1 MANLDQKLELWK
13 NKLLDLSK
21 RNRLINYRETKR
33 SNLRIDIPSIYDL
46 WQNFIVQEKP
56 LQFDYIDDDIDSDP
70 QDIKEPI
77 KRAVITNQSIR
88 EQQKTLRNL
97 RSKAKLALEEQ
108 GINIL
113 HLSFAFLRWKESKD
127 AEQFLTSPLILVPVS
142 LKIVSVAS
150 PFVMSLREDE
160 IVVNP
165 TLQYKLYNDFGIIFP
180 EFNEDE
186 SLEAYLST
194 INSIV
199 SPNQWEVVTDVGL
212 SLFSYL
218 KINMYGD
225 ITRHGDRIKQH
236 PVIKALN
243 GDSSSINIANDSI
256 SSMDFDRDVKPSD
269 VFSVVDA
276 DSSQQEAILYA
287 KSGTSFILQG
297 PPGTGKSQ
305 TITNIIAESLADGK
319 RVLFVSEKMAA
330 LEVVQ
335 RRLTQTGLDPFC
347 MVLHSYKAK
356 KKDVL
361 NQLAEVM
368 DMATRKAS
376 LSTDAFQKLDMLM
389 DCRKQLNDYA
399 EQLYKKVQPLNIS
412 IYQANG
418 LIAKLEL
425 YPNVVFHVENVQA
438 ATQAHMNRWINLLQ
452 QYSEIMGKYSDDYLK
467 NPWHDSVIGHISNEF
482 RYDVDA
488 RLGKTFD
495 HISQIIEILSKI
507 SADIGLER
515 IQSYNGLQETVRI
528 LDLSLRSPK
537 VPLTW
542 IWRRS
547 ILPIFD
553 EIEQS
558 QQTQKQYAELQNRL
572 TQIYKDIVALEPSI
586 HFDAFSGLSSK
597 DEIDSHRKYIEHL
610 IVSND
615 IYKHWDT
622 YDSLNMISNA
632 LDEAASLVSSY
643 TSKQEQL
650 LKVFES
656 EILGLDYMAFQS
668 RFKTECTNTFK
679 AINKNYRADKRQ
691 ILGLYRDVV
700 KKVSDQDILS
710 TLALL
715 REIDET
721 KQNLSAKTA
730 LLSDYF
736 KTWYQG
742 DKTDFVSIHHALSVF
757 GKIQEARVM
766 LEALN
771 KQAED
776 IALNDSIL
784 QRRYDFLYKG
794 INTNW
799 DEIKS
804 ALLWAKEFREIVEQ
818 YQLPKEFV
826 ESICLNEIVIEKSNE
841 YLELLMQQISE
852 ITNELSW
859 FFGLFT
865 NQEQMKDINLSI
877 LYTRMQE
884 CKNGLSLLEQWIDL
898 NAIRENC
905 RQEGL
910 GGYLDQLDKMHEKP
924 NAIVP
929 IFQKRFYHLW
939 LDAFIQNYPAVMN
952 FRRLSQESLV
962 SKFSTLDTLQFD
974 IAKAR
979 IRKNLIDQLPSMD
992 RFSSGG
998 VDEITILKRELN
1010 KQKRIKPIRKLF
1022 REIPNLLLTLKPCLM
1037 MSPLS
1042 VSMFLEA
1049 DSYDFDI
1056 VIFDEASQVCT
1067 ENAIGAICRGG
1078 QVVIAGDSKQLPPTN
1093 FFSAT
1098 TSESEF
1104 DEDDDTDDDDDDI
1117 DAYDSILDEAGLLP
1131 EKTLLWHYR
1140 SRNEYLIA
1148 FSNAKIYRNNL
1159 ITFPSNVENNPDNG
1173 VEYVYVSNGIYN
1185 RGGKRGNPIE
1195 AEKVAELVF
1204 DHFQRYPDRTLG
1216 VVAFGAVQQQA
1227 IEGAV
1232 RNLRKQKPQFEIFF
1246 NEDTNEPF
1254 FIKNLE
1260 SVQGDERDTIIF
1272 SIGYAKDQQGKMLM
1286 NFGPLSRTG
1295 GERRLNVAI
1304 TRAKYNVKLVGSILP
1319 TDINI
1324 DGLRSD
1330 GPKLLRSYIEFA
1342 QHGISS
1348 LINEISETDIAEH
1361 DSPFEEAVYNF
1372 LDRKGYKLGTQV
1384 GCSGYRID
1392 IAVKHPTISG
1402 KYVLGIECDGASYHS
1417 ARTARERDRLRQA
1430 VLESMGWKIHRIWST
1445 DWIKDVGL
1453 EGNRLITAIETA
1465 INSDQEIST
1474 TKPQLEPEQSS
1485 QKEAAFLDISEKSVV
1500 KSNKDNPYGFSRYKN
1515 TEITSIK
1522 RSSDD
1527 IEYLADIIMT
1537 VVQNEYP
1544 IHTEFLCK
1552 KLAYLFGNLKATVK
1566 VRNIVNYVIS
1576 ERLGRQVAIKDDFLS
1591 PVKYEKILPRMPSD
1605 EETRPI
1611 EHISKEELKEAMLK
1625 IAKICIGI
1633 TPDSLFCETAR
1644 AYGFNRTGAKIQKSL
1659 RSAYNEL
1666 LSSGS
1671 ASEIEGKVVVK

>member
-1 MANLDQKLELWK
+1 MASLDQKLDLWK

-33 SNLRIDIPSIYDL
+33 SSLRIDIPGIYDL
-46 WQNFIVQEKP
+46 WQSFVIQEKP
-56 LQFDYIDDDIDSDP
+56 LQFDYIDDDIMDGDI
-70 QDIKEPI
+70 QDKKEST
-77 KRAVITNQSIR
+77 KRTVITNQSIR
-88 EQQKTLRNL
+88 DQQKTLRNL
-97 RSKAKLALEEQ
+97 RSKEKLAQEEQ
-108 GINIL
+108 GVNIL
-113 HLSFAFLRWKESKD
+113 HLSFSFLRWKESK
-127 AEQFLTSPLILVPVS
+127 ASEQLLISPLILVPVS
-142 LKIVSVAS
+142 LKIASIAS
-150 PFVMSLREDE
+150 PFVMTLREDE

-165 TLQYKLYNDFGIIFP
+165 TLQYKLYNDFGISFP
-180 EFNEDE
+180 EFDENESIE
-186 SLEAYLST
+186 TYLSV
-194 INSIV
+194 IERIV
-199 SPNQWEVVTDVGL
+199 APNQWEVVTDVGL

-225 ITRHGDRIKQH
+225 ICRHGDRIMQH

-243 GDSSSINIANDSI
+243 GDAASIKGSVDSI
-256 SSMDFDRDVKPSD
+256 SNMDFDRDVKPSE
-269 VFSVVDA
+269 VFQVVDA

-287 KSGTSFILQG
+287 KSGASFVLQG

-335 RRLTQTGLDPFC
+335 RRLAQTGLDTFC
-347 MVLHSYKAK
+347 MVLHGYKAK

-368 DMATRKAS
+368 DMATRKAD
-376 LSTDAFQKLDMLM
+376 LSNDAFQKLDMLM
-389 DCRKQLNDYA
+389 ECRQQLNDYA
-399 EQLYKKVQPLNIS
+399 EQLFQKVQPLNIS

-418 LIAKLEL
+418 FIAKLESF
-425 YPNVVFHVENVQA
+425 PNVIFQIDKVRD
-438 ATQAHMNRWINLLQ
+438 ATQENMNRWINLLHR
-452 QYSEIMGKYSDDYLK
+452 YSEIMGNYSDDYLK
-467 NPWHDSVIGHISNEF
+467 NPWHDSTVKYISNEF

-488 RLGKTFD
+488 KLGNVLV
-495 HISQIIEILSKI
+495 HIPQITKVLTDI
-507 SADIGLER
+507 SADIALER
-515 IQSYNGLQETVRI
+515 VHSYNGLQETARI
-528 LDLSLRSPK
+528 LDISMRSPK

-553 EIEQS
+553 EIEQN
-558 QQTQKQYAELQNRL
+558 QQTQKQYAEQQDRL
-572 TQIYKDIVALEPSI
+572 AQIYKDIMAWEPSI
-586 HFDAFSGLSSK
+586 QFDAFSGLSSK
-597 DEIDSHRKYIEHL
+597 DEIDKHRKYIEHL
-610 IVSND
+610 IASNE

-622 YDSLNMISNA
+622 YNSLNVVSNA
-632 LDEAASLVSSY
+632 LDEAASLVYSY
-643 TSKQEQL
+643 TSKKEQL

-656 EILGLDYMAFQS
+656 EIFDIDYKALQA
-668 RFKTECTNTFK
+668 RFKAECTNALR

-691 ILGLYRDVV
+691 IQGLYRELV
-700 KKVSDQDILS
+700 KKVSDQEILA
-710 TLALL
+710 TLASL

-721 KQNLSAKTA
+721 KQTLDAKA
-730 LLSDYF
+730 GLLIDYF
-736 KTWYQG
+736 KTSYQG
-742 DKTDFVSIHHALSVF
+742 ETTDFASIHHELSVF
-757 GKIQEARVM
+757 RKIQEARIA

-776 IALNDSIL
+776 IIINDSIM

-799 DEIKS
+799 DEVKS
-804 ALLWAKEFREIVEQ
+804 SFLWAKEFREAVEQ
-818 YQLPKEFV
+818 YQLPKEYV
-826 ESICLNEIVIEKSNE
+826 ESICLNESIIGKCNE
-841 YLELLMQQISE
+841 YSSSLVKQITE
-852 ITNELSW
+852 ITNDLTW

-865 NQEQMKDINLSI
+865 NQEEMKNTYFPII
-877 LYTRMQE
+877 FARMQE
-884 CKNGLSLLEQWIDL
+884 CQNGLSLLEQWIDL
-898 NAIRENC
+898 NTVRETC
-905 RQEGL
+905 RHEGL
-910 GGYLDQLDKMHEKP
+910 GGYLEQLTKMHETP
-924 NAIVP
+924 NTIVP
-929 IFQKRFYHLW
+929 IFQKRFYRLW

-962 SKFSTLDTLQFD
+962 SKFSALDTLQFD

-998 VDEITILKRELN
+998 VDEVTILKRELN

-1067 ENAIGAICRGG
+1067 EDAIGAICRGE

-1098 TSESEF
+1098 TSDSEF
-1104 DEDDDTDDDDDDI
+1104 DDEDDIDKDDDI
-1117 DAYDSILDEAGLLP
+1117 DAYDSILDEASLLP

-1159 ITFPSNVENNPDNG
+1159 ITFPSSVENNPDNG

-1204 DHFQRYPDRTLG
+1204 DHFKRYPNRTLG

-1232 RNLRKQKPQFEIFF
+1232 RSLRKKKPQYEIFF
-1246 NEDTNEPF
+1246 SEDKNEPF

-1272 SIGYAKDQQGKMLM
+1272 SIGYARDQNGKMLM

-1304 TRAKYNVKLVGSILP
+1304 TRAKYNVKLIGSILP

-1324 DGLRSD
+1324 DSLRSD

-1348 LINEISETDIAEH
+1348 LTNEISETDIAEH

-1402 KYVLGIECDGASYHS
+1402 KYILGIECDGASYHS
-1417 ARTARERDRLRQA
+1417 ARTARERDRLRQS
-1430 VLESMGWKIHRIWST
+1430 VLESMGWEIYRIWST
-1445 DWIKDVGL
+1445 DWIKDTVS
-1453 EGNRLITAIETA
+1453 EGKRLITAIENA
-1465 INSDQEIST
+1465 INSYQEETPTIM
-1474 TKPQLEPEQSS
+1474 QVEPESS
-1485 QKEAAFLDISEKSVV
+1485 IQKEVTFLDISEKAAE
-1500 KSNKDNPYGFSRYKN
+1500 KNDNDNPYGFDRYKN
-1515 TEITSIK
+1515 TEISNVQ
-1522 RSSDD
+1522 RGNDQLQ
-1527 IEYLADIIMT
+1527 YLADIIMT

-1544 IHTEFLCK
+1544 IHTEYLCK
-1552 KLAYLFGNLKATVK
+1552 KLAYLLGNQKATVK
-1566 VRNIVNYVIS
+1566 VRNSVNYAIS
-1576 ERLGRQVAIKDDFLS
+1576 ERLGKQVIIKDNFLF
-1591 PVKYEKILPRMPSD
+1591 PVKYERIKPRMPSAED
-1605 EETRPI
+1605 IRPI
-1611 EHISKEELKEAMLK
+1611 EHISKEELMEAMLI
-1625 IAKICIGI
+1625 IARVCIGI

-1644 AYGFNRTGAKIQKSL
+1644 AYGFNRTGAKIQKAL
-1659 RSAYNEL
+1659 KVAYDELISTECANEV
-1666 LSSGS
+1666 
-1671 ASEIEGKVVVK
+1671 EGKVVVK